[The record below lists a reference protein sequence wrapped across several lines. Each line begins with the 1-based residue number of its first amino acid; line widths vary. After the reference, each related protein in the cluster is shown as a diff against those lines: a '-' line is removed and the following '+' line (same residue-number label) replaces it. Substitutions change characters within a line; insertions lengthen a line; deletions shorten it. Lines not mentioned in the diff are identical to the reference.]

1 MNTKKHFWHDFFL
14 ISAHILL
21 SLLIFIIII
30 SIIVFLSRK
39 SLRQFKHMDLWVFD
53 KVSRIEN
60 KALTQ
65 FMLFITF
72 LGKHQFLIPANLIV
86 LLYFLFIR
94 HHSWL
99 SVQVAAISL
108 SSLLLMI
115 ILKKLFRR
123 KRPLEPLLHAVR
135 GLSFPSGHAIMSV
148 SFFGLLI
155 YIINN
160 TVENASLITA
170 ITAALVVLIFLI
182 GFSRI
187 YLRVHYASDVL
198 SGFIIGTSWLLISIV
213 ILDKLEKII
222 TTSM

>member
-1 MNTKKHFWHDFFL
+1 LKKDTHFWHDAL
-14 ISAHILL
+14 LVSAHILL
-21 SLLIFIIII
+21 SLLVFIIII
-30 SIIVFLSRK
+30 SVIVFLFRK
-39 SLRQFKHMDLWVFD
+39 TLRQYKHIDLSIFD

-60 KALTQ
+60 KSLTR

-86 LLYFLFIR
+86 LFYFLLIR

-99 SVQVAAISL
+99 SVRIAAISL
-108 SSLLLMI
+108 SSLVLMLV
-115 ILKKLFRR
+115 LKKLFRR

-135 GLSFPSGHAIMSV
+135 GLSFPSGHAIMAV
-148 SFFGLLI
+148 SFFGLII

-160 TVENASLITA
+160 TAGNSSLITVLT
-170 ITAALVVLIFLI
+170 ILLVIMIFLI

-198 SGFIIGTSWLLISIV
+198 SGFIIGTSWLLISLS
-213 ILDKLEKII
+213 ILSKLELLRI
-222 TTSM
+222 

>member
-1 MNTKKHFWHDFFL
+1 M
-14 ISAHILL
+14 
-21 SLLIFIIII
+21 
-30 SIIVFLSRK
+30 
-39 SLRQFKHMDLWVFD
+39 Q
-53 KVSRIEN
+53 
-60 KALTQ
+60 
-65 FMLFITF
+65 FITF

-86 LLYFLFIR
+86 LFYFLLIR

-108 SSLLLMI
+108 SSLLLMLV
-115 ILKKLFRR
+115 LKKLFRR

-160 TVENASLITA
+160 TVADSSVVTVLTVL
-170 ITAALVVLIFLI
+170 LVILIFLI

-198 SGFIIGTSWLLISIV
+198 SGFIIGTAWLLISLT
-213 ILDKLEKII
+213 ILGKLEILI
-222 TTSM
+222 R